1 MQGDFDLYKSMVR
14 FGCNKACLEKCKNN
28 SLFRYNNGND
38 ANNEWLA
45 GIDIQFQCKTGY
57 KKITY
62 NLVDFLI

>member
-14 FGCNKACLEKCKNN
+14 FRCNEACLEKCRNN
-28 SLFRYNNGND
+28 SLFRYKNGND
-38 ANNEWLA
+38 ANNEWLT

-62 NLVDFLI
+62 NLVDF